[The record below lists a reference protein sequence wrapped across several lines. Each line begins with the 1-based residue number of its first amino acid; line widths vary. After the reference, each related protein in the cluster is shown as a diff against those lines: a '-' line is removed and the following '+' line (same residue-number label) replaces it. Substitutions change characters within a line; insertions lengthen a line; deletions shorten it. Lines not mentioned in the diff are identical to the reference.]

1 MDQCVFEA
9 VHTVAVH
16 TEVAHTEA
24 GEDVDIVEEAVLH
37 NEVDTDET
45 LEVEQVQVEALE
57 AVPQLHCQQVYHNC
71 IATEAI

>member
-24 GEDVDIVEEAVLH
+24 GEGVGIVEEAVLH

-45 LEVEQVQVEALE
+45 LGVEQVQVEAVE
-57 AVPQLHCQQVYHNC
+57 AVPQSHCRLVYHNC